1 MVLKRD
7 YFLIQIES
15 KEHIMTDL
23 SLREL
28 CEELSISNATGR
40 NWIKLGKLLP
50 SYTEGRTPYF
60 TREYVAALKR
70 EIRSERNTAL
80 KSRRNKKFVS
90 GNFFYRSYLS
100 PGSCNIGAVQK
111 LMEAIREENVLADS
125 AAIPSLLADCAL
137 KLYADR
143 MGTEPGISFVDY
155 LQTCIRPVHMSDQW
169 ENFNHHL
176 HDLIPDIAA
185 SVRFCQ
191 THPAL
196 FKTLYTYEER
206 EDILGLLYI
215 SCRHLG
221 ERKNTGSYYTPSVI
235 VRKLMDSLSFAPGRK
250 ILDPCCGTGNFL
262 LQLPDSVS
270 FSDIYGNDIDA
281 VSVAIARLNL
291 ALRYPEASAEEIRA
305 HISVGDYLKET
316 ESGRRKF
323 DHIIGNPPWGYTYSE
338 EERMQLSRRYASA
351 SGRNVESCDLFLE
364 QALSDLTENG
374 CVSFVLP
381 EAVLNVRSHTAIR
394 KKILECG
401 SIRSLEYLGNAFDQ
415 VQCPAVL
422 LSVTHTGSR
431 FSTVGMQVKD
441 GEHSFEIL
449 TERAVSPDC
458 FSFLITD
465 PEYQLLEKLKNPD
478 GKCFLA
484 DHAVFA
490 LGIVTGNNRKYLLD
504 EPVPGSEPVLRGSD
518 IFRFRAAPAAQ
529 YLVFDPDCFQQ
540 TAPEERYRA
549 PEKLLYRFICEE
561 PVFAYDNAQTL
572 SLNSCNLLIP
582 QLDGLA
588 IKYILA
594 VLNSSV
600 TRFVYQKTFHSV
612 KVLRSHI
619 ESLPIPQ
626 AAEEEQHRIIETAE
640 PLILGTADDPEAQ
653 YLMLDEMIFD
663 LFKLT
668 EEERLLIE
676 DTAPANPKLTF
687 PGR

>member
-1 MVLKRD
+1 M
-7 YFLIQIES
+7 
-15 KEHIMTDL
+15 
-23 SLREL
+23 
-28 CEELSISNATGR
+28 
-40 NWIKLGKLLP
+40 
-50 SYTEGRTPYF
+50 
-60 TREYVAALKR
+60 
-70 EIRSERNTAL
+70 
-80 KSRRNKKFVS
+80 
-90 GNFFYRSYLS
+90 
-100 PGSCNIGAVQK
+100 
-111 LMEAIREENVLADS
+111 
-125 AAIPSLLADCAL
+125 
-137 KLYADR
+137 
-143 MGTEPGISFVDY
+143 
-155 LQTCIRPVHMSDQW
+155 
-169 ENFNHHL
+169 
-176 HDLIPDIAA
+176 
-185 SVRFCQ
+185 
-191 THPAL
+191 
-196 FKTLYTYEER
+196 
-206 EDILGLLYI
+206 
-215 SCRHLG
+215 
-221 ERKNTGSYYTPSVI
+221 
-235 VRKLMDSLSFAPGRK
+235 
-250 ILDPCCGTGNFL
+250 
-262 LQLPDSVS
+262 
-270 FSDIYGNDIDA
+270 
-281 VSVAIARLNL
+281 SVAIARLNL

-338 EERMQLSRRYASA
+338 EERMQLSGRYASA

-449 TERAVSPDC
+449 TERAVSPNC

-465 PEYQLLEKLKNPD
+465 PEYQLLEKLKTPED
-478 GKCFLA
+478 KCFLA

-549 PEKLLYRFICEE
+549 PEKLFYRFICEE

>member
-1 MVLKRD
+1 MA
-7 YFLIQIES
+7 
-15 KEHIMTDL
+15 DL

-28 CEELSISNATGR
+28 CEELSVSTATGR
-40 NWIKLGKLLP
+40 NWIKLGKILP

-60 TREYVAALKR
+60 TREYVDALKR
-70 EIRSERNTAL
+70 EIRSGRNTAL

-100 PGSCNIGAVQK
+100 PGSRNVEAIQK
-111 LMEAIREENVLADS
+111 LMDMIREEEALADS
-125 AAIPSLLADCAL
+125 SDVLYLLADCAL
-137 KLYADR
+137 KLYQKNSLA
-143 MGTEPGISFVDY
+143 DY
-155 LQTCIRPVHMSDQW
+155 LIKYSDTPVSAGLHGH
-169 ENFNHHL
+169 ENDNASLCDVFFRL
-176 HDLIPDIAA
+176 LDDLIPDYEAA
-185 SVRFCQ
+185 EKFCKA
-191 THPAL
+191 HPAL
-196 FKTLYTYEER
+196 FKTPYTYEER

-221 ERKNTGSYYTPSVI
+221 ERKNTGSYYTPAVI
-235 VRKLMDSLSFAPGRK
+235 VRKLMDSLSFAPGQK

-270 FSDIYGNDIDA
+270 FSDIYGNDIDP

-338 EERMQLSRRYASA
+338 EERMQLSGRYASA

-401 SIRSLEYLGNAFDQ
+401 SIHLLEYLGNVFDQ

-561 PVFAYDNAQTL
+561 PVFVYDNAQTL

-582 QLDGLA
+582 QLEGLA

-600 TRFVYQKTFHSV
+600 TRFIYRKTFHSV

-626 AAEEEQHRIIETAE
+626 TPEVQQRRIIEAAD

-653 YLMLDEMIFD
+653 YRKLDEMIFE
-663 LFKLT
+663 LFHLT
-668 EEERLLIE
+668 EEEQTLIE
-676 DTAPANPKLTF
+676 NATPANPKLTF
-687 PGR
+687 PGI